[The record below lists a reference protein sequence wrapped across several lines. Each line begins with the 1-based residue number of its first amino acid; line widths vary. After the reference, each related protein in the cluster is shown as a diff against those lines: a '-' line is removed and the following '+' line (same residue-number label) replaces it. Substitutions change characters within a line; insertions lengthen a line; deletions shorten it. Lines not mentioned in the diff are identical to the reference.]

1 MLGSK
6 IGIEIE
12 DHIKVKSFKQIL
24 QAGKILIRRISDAP
38 EQGKMFVNIRI
49 HANKRRCASLVYIAD
64 LDIRKGIFYRAD
76 KRLTDQGITDID
88 IRDDQ
93 NFFQTADLEK
103 LFRVSL
109 FQKSIELF
117 AKGKTLDRAV
127 YYGT

>member
-1 MLGSK
+1 MFGSK

-24 QAGKILIRRISDAP
+24 QAGKILIRRISDTP
-38 EQGKMFVNIRI
+38 EQRKMFVNIRI
-49 HANKRRCASLVYIAD
+49 HANQRRCASLVYIAD

-76 KRLTDQGITDID
+76 KRLTDHGIADID

-93 NFFQTADLEK
+93 NFFQTADLEE
-103 LFRVSL
+103 LFRVFL

-117 AKGKTLDRAV
+117 AQGKALENAV